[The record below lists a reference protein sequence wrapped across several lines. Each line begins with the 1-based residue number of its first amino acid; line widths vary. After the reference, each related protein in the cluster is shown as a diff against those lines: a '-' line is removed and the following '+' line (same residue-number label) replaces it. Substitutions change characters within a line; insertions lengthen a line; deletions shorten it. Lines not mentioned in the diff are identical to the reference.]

1 MEIKILSQNIRNCQI
16 NIYLCTMKAIHN
28 SQSIRSRSEG
38 NAIRDTN
45 LNPTAALVLILIN
58 RYINH
63 NPDTAF
69 DLTGEA
75 ASERWS
81 MLTARQINNSIA
93 ILRDNGYIKIATS
106 NELFSSTRT
115 ISSTVESSKS
125 VPKQKTIDNDK
136 KLDIFD
142 KVWAIWKKK
151 EAKKKSKS
159 LFLKLKMSECESV
172 LKAAKPYN
180 DSVSES
186 KYIMQLDTYI
196 RNNRW
201 EDVLNKPKPQGY
213 QSVVKYVAPVKTEAQ
228 IREDREYNERCDRNE
243 IERLARIEK
252 RTKEFGWA
260 RPFPNSEDKR
270 RNDIRVK
277 HGGINNIEL
286 ELTNR
291 LKRQGDRFEK

>member
-1 MEIKILSQNIRNCQI
+1 
-16 NIYLCTMKAIHN
+16 MKTIHN

-75 ASERWS
+75 ASERWT

-93 ILRDNGYIKIATS
+93 ILRDNGYIKVVTS
-106 NELFSSTRT
+106 NELFTSTRT
-115 ISSTVESSKS
+115 ISSTVESDKS

-136 KLDIFD
+136 KLAIFD
-142 KVWAIWKKK
+142 KVWVIWKKK
-151 EAKKKSKS
+151 EAKKKSKG

-201 EDVLNKPKPQGY
+201 EDVLDKPKPQGY
-213 QSVVKYVAPVKTEAQ
+213 QSVVKYVSPVKTEAQ
-228 IREDREYNERCDRNE
+228 IKEDREYNEMVDRNE
-243 IERLARIEK
+243 AERLVRRKK
-252 RTKEFGWA
+252 RNEEYGWE
-260 RPFPNSEDKR
+260 RPYPSTEDKNLNR
-270 RNDIRVK
+270 KRVK
-277 HGGINNIEL
+277 MGGIDDIEL
-286 ELTNR
+286 TLTNR
-291 LKRQGDRFEK
+291 LKRQGLQFEK

>member
-1 MEIKILSQNIRNCQI
+1 
-16 NIYLCTMKAIHN
+16 MKTIHN

-75 ASERWS
+75 ASERWT

-93 ILRDNGYIKIATS
+93 MLRDNGYIKVVTS
-106 NELFSSTRT
+106 NELFTSTRT
-115 ISSTVESSKS
+115 ISSTVESDKS
-125 VPKQKTIDNDK
+125 LPKQKTIDNDK
-136 KLDIFD
+136 KAAIFD
-142 KVWAIWKKK
+142 KVWVIWKKK
-151 EAKKKSKS
+151 TAKKSSMK
-159 LFLKLKMSECESV
+159 LFLKLKVSECELV
-172 LKAAKPYN
+172 LGVAKAYN
-180 DSVSES
+180 DSVSDS
-186 KYIMQLDTYI
+186 KYVMQLDTYI

-201 EDVLNKPKPQGY
+201 EDVLDKPKPQGY
-213 QSVVKYVAPVKTEAQ
+213 QSVVKRVTPVKTEAQ
-228 IREDREYNERCDRNE
+228 IKEDREYNERADLKAAEFLVR
-243 IERLARIEK
+243 RQK
-252 RTKEFGWA
+252 RTEEFGWA
-260 RPFPNSEDKR
+260 RPFPNMEDKR
-270 RNDIRVK
+270 RNSIRVK
-277 HGGINNIEL
+277 HGGINDVEL

>member
-1 MEIKILSQNIRNCQI
+1 
-16 NIYLCTMKAIHN
+16 MKTIHN

-45 LNPTAALVLILIN
+45 LNPTAVLVLILIN

-75 ASERWS
+75 ASERWA
-81 MLTARQINNSIA
+81 MLTARQINNSIS
-93 ILRDNGYIKIATS
+93 ILRDNGYIKVVTS
-106 NELFSSTRT
+106 NELFTSTRT
-115 ISSTVESSKS
+115 ISSTVESDKS

-136 KLDIFD
+136 KLVIFD
-142 KVWAIWKKK
+142 KVWVIWKKK

-159 LFLKLKMSECESV
+159 LFLKLKMSECELV
-172 LKAAKPYN
+172 LSAAKPYN

-186 KYIMQLDTYI
+186 KYVMQLDTYI

-201 EDVLNKPKPQGY
+201 EDELSKPKPQGY

-228 IREDREYNERCDRNE
+228 IKEDREYNEMVDRNE
-243 IERLARIEK
+243 AERLVRRQK
-252 RTKEFGWA
+252 RTDEFGWA
-260 RPFPNSEDKR
+260 RPFPSTEDKNLNR
-270 RNDIRVK
+270 KRVK
-277 HGGINNIEL
+277 MGGIDDIEL
-286 ELTNR
+286 TLTNR
-291 LKRQGDRFEK
+291 LKRQGLQFEK